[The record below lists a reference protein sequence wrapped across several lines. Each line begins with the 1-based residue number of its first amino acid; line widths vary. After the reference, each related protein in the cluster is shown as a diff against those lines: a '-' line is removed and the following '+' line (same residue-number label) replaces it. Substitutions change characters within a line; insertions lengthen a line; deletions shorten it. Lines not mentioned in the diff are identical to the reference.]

1 MAANSL
7 RKRQALREG
16 GQRRHQSSD
25 SKSPSSGDSKASSSS
40 NKSSGTGKSAAKEA
54 NADASNAGGSKRS
67 LTFAI
72 GGVLTLLG
80 VAGYTFLRQP
90 TVDIHSTATPSSS
103 TLASPTQMALESVST
118 KRIEAKKKLDGLPS
132 KERREEARRL
142 GMLTEEEVDAVL
154 HAKENS
160 WSLAPSSSHALGLR
174 VDTNQVS
181 SNDPIE
187 DYLAWSPLGIFSEAE
202 ADKPPSVPRYMFSV
216 FDGHAGYMCAEQLSL
231 RLAPML
237 NESLDVVSKLVS
249 KDDST
254 NEVGKELVSTVKQL
268 KRDSGIEWDQIPLAL
283 TATFIRMD
291 YELVHGALAEFRQL
305 QKMSAIDKLLGPAVS
320 GSCGLVAVVD
330 TEAKEVVVGN
340 TGDSRALLGVRLKD
354 GRWKAVRLSE
364 DQTASN
370 KKELDRMMR
379 EHPGEPSVISR
390 GRVLGGLMPTR
401 AFGDCRYKWPLEAQ
415 QDLFPVLYS
424 RGHRYAT
431 TPSNYNTPPYVTAKP
446 VIVKHQLSENDKFIV
461 IASDGLYDQ
470 LSDEEVIDSV
480 AQWYEARNDSKNDA
494 GSGSTLTTQDSNG
507 ATHLIR
513 TALSTDRLGRRSD
526 SVIRRLLAIPPPHS
540 RRFRD
545 DISVTI
551 VTLNRD

>member
-1 MAANSL
+1 MAANSI
-7 RKRQALREG
+7 RKRQAPKGDEQHRY
-16 GQRRHQSSD
+16 QSSD
-25 SKSPSSGDSKASSSS
+25 SKPPSGSDSKASNDNSGSG
-40 NKSSGTGKSAAKEA
+40 KSSAKEA
-54 NADASNAGGSKRS
+54 SAETSSAGGTKRS

-90 TVDIHSTATPSSS
+90 TVDIHGAATPSTSILS
-103 TLASPTQMALESVST
+103 SPTQIALESVST

-132 KERREEARRL
+132 KERREEAKKL
-142 GMLTEEEVDAVL
+142 GLLTEEEVDAIL
-154 HAKENS
+154 HAKEHS
-160 WSLAPSSSHALGLR
+160 WDLAPSSSNALGLR

-202 ADKPPSVPRYMFSV
+202 ADKSPSVPRYMFSV

-237 NESLDVVSKLVS
+237 NESLDVVSKLVNQE
-249 KDDST
+249 DST
-254 NEVGKELVSTVKQL
+254 SEIGKELVSTVKQL

-291 YELVHGALAEFRQL
+291 YELVHGALAEFRKL
-305 QKMSAIDKLLGPAVS
+305 QKMSTIDKLLGPAVS
-320 GSCGLVAVVD
+320 GSCGIVAVVD

-364 DQTASN
+364 DQTGSN
-370 KKELDRMMR
+370 QKELDRMMR
-379 EHPGEPSVISR
+379 EHPGEPAVISR
-390 GRVLGGLMPTR
+390 GRVLGALMPTR

-480 AQWYEARNDSKNDA
+480 AQWYEARHDASKDA
-494 GSGSTLTTQDSNG
+494 GSDSTLTTQDSNG

-513 TALSTDRLGRRSD
+513 AALSTDRLGRRSD